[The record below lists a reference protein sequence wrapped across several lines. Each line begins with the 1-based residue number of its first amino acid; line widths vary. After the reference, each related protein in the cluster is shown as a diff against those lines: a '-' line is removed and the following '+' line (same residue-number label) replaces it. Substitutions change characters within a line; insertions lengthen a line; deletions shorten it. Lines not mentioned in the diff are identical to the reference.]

1 MRIELA
7 FDGGICF
14 NSGMQDYVP
23 IPWRVCRA
31 LDNPLRL
38 EMLRVIFNSRR
49 PMSVGD
55 ISAAVDEKESVT
67 SQYLRIL
74 NIQGFVVAVRRGKN
88 VFYERRREGNGDFMR
103 LLLAIEKLFT
113 NGDWKE
119 RVLNVLPAFSNAR
132 KTIVLS
138 ILQKEGEMSIELLA
152 EKAFMPVKTCYRIVG
167 ELIGLGFVKDGS
179 GNAAVSIA
187 RLKPGFANAM
197 FSFTTNN
204 SHIL

>member
-1 MRIELA
+1 
-7 FDGGICF
+7 
-14 NSGMQDYVP
+14 MQDYVP

-138 ILQKEGEMSIELLA
+138 ILQKEG
-152 EKAFMPVKTCYRIVG
+152 
-167 ELIGLGFVKDGS
+167 
-179 GNAAVSIA
+179 
-187 RLKPGFANAM
+187 
-197 FSFTTNN
+197 
-204 SHIL
+204 

>member
-1 MRIELA
+1 
-7 FDGGICF
+7 
-14 NSGMQDYVP
+14 
-23 IPWRVCRA
+23 
-31 LDNPLRL
+31 
-38 EMLRVIFNSRR
+38 MLRVIFNSRR

-74 NIQGFVVAVRRGKN
+74 NIQGFLVAVRRGKN

-113 NGDWKE
+113 DGDWKE

-187 RLKPGFANAM
+187 RPKPGFANAM